1 MQKLS
6 NIQILRA
13 IAALTV
19 VLYHVGIEATSVC
32 TGTGRACTY
41 DLMFGVNGV
50 ALFFMISGFIM
61 VTTSWNSFAQP
72 AAPLDFMRRR
82 ITRIVPLYW
91 LVTSLAVVGAWFAP
105 SMLNVPVMDPVY
117 IADSYLF
124 WPVTRVNG
132 LVRPIANLGW
142 TLNIEMFFYLVFT
155 LGLFFKRKLG
165 MALAIGFLAVIC
177 GLQVSGL
184 FGAGGAV
191 PSLPLNFWADPII
204 LNFIFGMLIGAV
216 FMLGQRLDRLA
227 SFALLAA
234 SALAVGSYLN
244 MYDAINNLIETGLA
258 NRLINAAPVLLL
270 FIAGA
275 LGPQV
280 DMQRLHW
287 RALLLLGDASYSLYL
302 IHPFALRGFRSLWVK
317 LVGTHLPVWSFMFI
331 GLTLALAVG
340 LGTYFLFERPM
351 TRFFSR
357 KKEPK
362 AKATLA
368 VSAM

>member
-1 MQKLS
+1 MRKLP

-32 TGTGRACTY
+32 TGTSHACSY

-61 VTTSWNSFAQP
+61 VTTSWNSFAMSS
-72 AAPLDFMRRR
+72 APRDFMRRR
-82 ITRIVPLYW
+82 IARIVPLYW
-91 LVTSLAVVGAWFAP
+91 LVTSLAVVGAWFVP

-117 IADSYLF
+117 IAASYLF
-124 WPVTRVNG
+124 WPVARVNG

-142 TLNIEMFFYLVFT
+142 TLNLEMFFYAVFALALLFKRR
-155 LGLFFKRKLG
+155 LGLV
-165 MALAIGFLAVIC
+165 LAIGILAAIC

-184 FGAGGAV
+184 FSAGGIFASV
-191 PSLPLNFWADPII
+191 QLNFWADPII
-204 LNFIFGMLIGAV
+204 LNFTFGMLIGAI
-216 FMLGQRLDRLA
+216 FMLGQRVDRLT
-227 SFALLAA
+227 SLALLAA
-234 SALAVGSYLN
+234 STLAVGSYLN
-244 MYDAINNLIETGLA
+244 IYDAINGLVE
-258 NRLINAAPVLLL
+258 NSLSSRIINAFPVLIL

-280 DMQRLHW
+280 DMRKIHW

-302 IHPFALRGFRSLWVK
+302 IHPFALRGFRGLWVK
-317 LVGTHLPVWSFMFI
+317 LIGAHLPVWSSMAT
-331 GLTLALAVG
+331 GLTLALAAG
-340 LGTYFLFERPM
+340 RGTYFLFERPM

-357 KKEPK
+357 TKGPK
-362 AKATLA
+362 AKASFAVLA
-368 VSAM
+368 T